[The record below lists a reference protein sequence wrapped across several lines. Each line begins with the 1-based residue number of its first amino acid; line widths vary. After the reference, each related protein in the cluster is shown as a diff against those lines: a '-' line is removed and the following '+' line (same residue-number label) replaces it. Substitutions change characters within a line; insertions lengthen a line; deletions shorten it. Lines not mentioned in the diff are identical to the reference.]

1 MMNYAYYFYLLL
13 VVFSI
18 LLFACDNHANAPLM
32 LNTAQK
38 NLLRGTVKDALSQAP
53 IAGLSIEVKQNNTLL
68 ASGLTDASGNF
79 ELEVATTKDVKVYF
93 RRIGYREAI
102 YTQITFQKGETT
114 QLDAL
119 LVDDKATGKGNISGT
134 FIDVNTGA
142 AVANLS
148 LRLRAANSHTNC
160 GSIVAESSTTKQ
172 GTYSFAGIP
181 VGNYIIEAVG
191 SGYYGT
197 SLNVVSLNSTTA
209 QSQNAMIASVKDTSK
224 AKLVLQ
230 H

>member
-18 LLFACDNHANAPLM
+18 LLFACDKQANAPLI
-32 LNTAQK
+32 LNTTQK
-38 NLLRGTVKDALSQAP
+38 NLLRGTVKDALKQTP
-53 IAGLSIEVKQNNTLL
+53 IAGLSIEVKQNNRLL
-68 ASGLTDASGNF
+68 ASGLTDESGNF
-79 ELEVATTKDVKVYF
+79 ALEVAAQKDVKVYF
-93 RRIGYREAI
+93 RRIGYREAV
-102 YTQITFQKGETT
+102 YSNLVFQKDSPT

-119 LVDDKATGKGNISGT
+119 LVDDKAIGKGNISGT
-134 FIDVNTGA
+134 FTDMNTGEP
-142 AVANLS
+142 VANLS

-160 GSIVAESSTTKQ
+160 GSIIAESSTTKQ

-197 SLNVVSLNSTTA
+197 YFNVVSLNNDAA
-209 QSQNAMIASVKDTSK
+209 QTQNTMIASIKDTSK
-224 AKLVLQ
+224 SKLVLQ